1 MKKLLTL
8 VAAAGMMSFLA
19 CGPSADDQAAQ
30 DKARED
36 SMKAAEAAMKAAE
49 EAAMAAAPMDSAAMP
64 ADSAAAPATES
75 H

>member
-8 VAAAGMMSFLA
+8 VAAAGMMTFLA
-19 CGPSADDQAAQ
+19 CGPSAEDQAAQ

-49 EAAMAAAPMDSAAMP
+49 EAAMAAPAPMDSAAAP
-64 ADSAAAPATES
+64 ADTAAAAQ
-75 H
+75 